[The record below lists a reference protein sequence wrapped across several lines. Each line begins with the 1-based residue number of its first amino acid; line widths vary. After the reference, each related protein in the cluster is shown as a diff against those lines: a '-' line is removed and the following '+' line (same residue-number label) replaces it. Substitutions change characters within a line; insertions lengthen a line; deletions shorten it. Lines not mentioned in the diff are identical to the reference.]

1 MLVTNDVPA
10 ASDNPKSEFR
20 LTSCSDEN
28 VIAVDIFQK
37 NIYIY
42 KYVNSICGVSEFDF
56 RLLK

>member
-1 MLVTNDVPA
+1 MQVTNDVPA

-28 VIAVDIFQK
+28 VIAVDVFQK
-37 NIYIY
+37 NIY

-56 RLLK
+56 DY

>member
-28 VIAVDIFQK
+28 VIAVDVFQK
-37 NIYIY
+37 YIYI
-42 KYVNSICGVSEFDF
+42 YVNSICGVSEFDF
-56 RLLK
+56 DY

>member
-28 VIAVDIFQK
+28 VIAVDVFPK
-37 NIYIY
+37 KYIYI
-42 KYVNSICGVSEFDF
+42 YVNSICGVSEFDF